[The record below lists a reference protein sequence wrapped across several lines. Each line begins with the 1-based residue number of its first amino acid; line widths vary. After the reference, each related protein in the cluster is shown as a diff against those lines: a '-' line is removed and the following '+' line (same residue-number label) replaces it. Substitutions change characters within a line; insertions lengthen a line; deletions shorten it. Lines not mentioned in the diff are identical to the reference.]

1 MHPVRLVA
9 FDLDDTLAPSKSAI
23 PPEMAA
29 ALREL
34 LRVAEVCVISGGQWV
49 QFETQVIAHLDA
61 DDDAAARLHIMPT
74 CGTRYLRRG
83 EDGWE
88 PVYEHLL
95 SDAVRG
101 HVKDLLAREA
111 RHLGLWEEEVW
122 GEVIED
128 RGSQITFSALGQQAP
143 LPAKRA
149 WDPSG
154 EKRIALTRALAPHL
168 PDLEVRAGGS
178 TSVDV
183 TPAGVDKAYGIQA
196 LAEQTGIGL
205 EEMVFVG
212 DRLDP
217 DGNDYPVKA
226 LGVRCIETS
235 GPEMTVDIIA
245 GLIEEIGGRP

>member
-1 MHPVRLVA
+1 MHSVRLVA
-9 FDLDDTLAPSKSAI
+9 FDLDDTLAPSKSVI
-23 PPEMAA
+23 PPDMAR
-29 ALREL
+29 ALRDL
-34 LRVAEVCVISGGQWV
+34 LEIVDVCVISGGQWL

-61 DDDAAARLHIMPT
+61 DLSQAARLHIMPT
-74 CGTRYLRRG
+74 CGTRYLRFG
-83 EDGWE
+83 DGGWQ

-95 SDAVRG
+95 ADGVRAR
-101 HVKDLLAREA
+101 VKDLLGHEA
-111 RHLGLWEEEVW
+111 RSLGFWEEDAW

-128 RGSQITFSALGQQAP
+128 RGSQITFSALGQEAP
-143 LPAKRA
+143 LQAKRA

-178 TSVDV
+178 TSVDI
-183 TPAGVDKAYGIQA
+183 TPAGVDKAYGIRA
-196 LAEQTGIGL
+196 LAEQTGIAL
-205 EEMVFVG
+205 TEMVFVG

-235 GPEMTVDIIA
+235 GPEMTVEIIDR
-245 GLIEEIGGRP
+245 LIGEIGEIA